1 MQSVWIPATTTEILT
16 PTAISL
22 GNFDGV
28 HLGHAQVLSHILD
41 YSGNNGNKKSL
52 YPTVVSFN
60 PHPREFFSGQ
70 PQLLLTPLDEKV
82 DQLEKLGIQQLVLL
96 PFTQNLAKLTPQ
108 DFVEQILIKDL
119 QAQIITVGKDFRF
132 GYQRQGNVEI
142 LQAIASPFGA
152 EVRIA
157 PLKTEEDHRISSSLI
172 RAALAEGNIHH
183 ANQMLGRPY
192 QLSGIVIDG
201 KKLGRTIGFP
211 TANLQ
216 LPENKLLPRLGVY
229 CIKAILKD
237 LPETRLNGVMNIGY
251 RPTVGQHQVT
261 VEVHLFNWSAD
272 LYGKTLRVN
281 LVEFLRPEQ
290 KFSSL
295 DALQAQIT
303 EDCRHAQ
310 QILATTV

>member
-1 MQSVWIPATTTEILT
+1 MWIPVTTTEILT
-16 PTAISL
+16 PTAIAL

-28 HLGHAQVLSHILD
+28 HLGHAQVLSQIL
-41 YSGNNGNKKSL
+41 GNLDDNATGQKL

-82 DQLEKLGIQQLVLL
+82 EQLDKLGIQQLVLL
-96 PFTQNLAKLTPQ
+96 PFTQHLAKLSPQ
-108 DFVEQILIKDL
+108 DFVEQILIQDL
-119 QAQIITVGKDFRF
+119 KAQKITVGKDFRF
-132 GYQRQGNVEI
+132 GYQRQGNVET
-142 LQAIASPFGA
+142 LQAIASQFGTD
-152 EVRIA
+152 VRIA
-157 PLKTEEDHRISSSLI
+157 PLKTEGDHRISSSLI
-172 RAALAEGNIHH
+172 RAALAEGNIQH

-229 CIKAILKD
+229 CIQAVLKD
-237 LPETRLNGVMNIGY
+237 LPQTRLSGVMNIGY
-251 RPTVGQHQVT
+251 RPTVGQHQVS
-261 VEVHLFNWSAD
+261 VEVHFFDWSAD
-272 LYGKTLRVN
+272 LYGKTLIID

-290 KFSSL
+290 KFPSL
-295 DALQAQIT
+295 DALKAQIAQDCQQAQ
-303 EDCRHAQ
+303 R
-310 QILATTV
+310 ILAAIV

>member
-1 MQSVWIPATTTEILT
+1 MWIPATTTEILT
-16 PTAISL
+16 PTAIAL

-28 HLGHAQVLSHILD
+28 HLGHVQVLSQILD
-41 YSGNNGNKKSL
+41 NSGANETKQPLYS
-52 YPTVVSFN
+52 TVVSFT

-82 DQLEKLGIQQLVLL
+82 KQLENLGIQQLVLL
-96 PFTQNLAKLTPQ
+96 PFTQDLAKLSPQ
-108 DFVEQILIKDL
+108 GFVEQILIQDL
-119 QAQIITVGKDFRF
+119 KAQTITVGKDFHF
-132 GYQRQGNVEI
+132 GYQRQGNVET
-142 LQAIASPFGA
+142 LQAIASSFGT
-152 EVRIA
+152 EVKIA
-157 PLKTEEDHRISSSLI
+157 PLKTEGEKRISSSLI
-172 RAALAEGNIHH
+172 RAALAEGDIKH

-192 QLSGIVIDG
+192 QLQGIVIDG

-229 CIKAILKD
+229 CIQAVLKD
-237 LPETRLNGVMNIGY
+237 LPQTRLSGVMNIGY
-251 RPTVGQHQVT
+251 RPTVGQHQVS

-272 LYGKTLRVN
+272 LYGKTLIVN

-295 DALQAQIT
+295 DALRSQISQDCQQAQ
-303 EDCRHAQ
+303 R
-310 QILATTV
+310 ILATVV